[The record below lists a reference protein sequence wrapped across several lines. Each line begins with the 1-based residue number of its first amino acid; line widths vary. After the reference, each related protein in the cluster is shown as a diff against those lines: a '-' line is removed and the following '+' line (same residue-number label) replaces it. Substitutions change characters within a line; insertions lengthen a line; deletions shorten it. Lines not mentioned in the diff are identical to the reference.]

1 MNKILTI
8 SLLFF
13 THLLFAQNIY
23 LNKVVKTNANTD
35 KFFYKITGS
44 EKNAEYLGE
53 IEVQGYSN
61 NDVEVFSKIYKK
73 AKQTGANA
81 FSYALPET
89 LDGKTAKFDPFH
101 YKLKLYY
108 LPSTEFPKEEN
119 TLYIISGNDEPQKI
133 KLNDKS
139 ITLNSRSYIKRN
151 LVLGEENELSAGKL
165 LGSRIKLAAKAGQP
179 ALYFSVDSF
188 NIKADDSGTS
198 GGLNIKSG
206 DIIVLEKSFAN
217 FLITVYE
224 EQK

>member
-1 MNKILTI
+1 MIKIFAF
-8 SLLFF
+8 SLLFCTQF
-13 THLLFAQNIY
+13 LFAQNIY
-23 LNKVVKTNANTD
+23 LNKVVKTNVNTD
-35 KFFYKITGS
+35 KFFYKIIGS

-53 IEVQGYSN
+53 IEVQGYSS

-81 FSYALPET
+81 FSYAPPET

-108 LPSTEFPKEEN
+108 LPTAEFPKEEN
-119 TLYIISGNDEPQKI
+119 TLYIISGNEEPQKI

-139 ITLNSRSYIKRN
+139 ITLKSRSYIKRM

-165 LGSRIKLAAKAGQP
+165 LGTRIKLAAKAGQP

-188 NIKADDSGTS
+188 NSTADDSGTV

-206 DIIVLEKSFAN
+206 DITVLEKSFAS
-217 FLITVYE
+217 FLITIYE